1 MKIIELNEKITAE
14 EVIAELKKHGSK
26 RNLEGMAR
34 FGINVEKAFGMN
46 SAVIKNTA
54 KKIGKNHELALELWE
69 SGYHEA
75 RHVAAMIDEPDK
87 VTNSQ
92 MNKWVKDFKSWDLCD
107 GTCLYLFRNTKYA
120 YDKIFEWAEKKE
132 EFVRR
137 TAFSL
142 IAYLSVH
149 DKKKDDKEFLK
160 FFSLIIKHSVDERNF
175 VKKAV
180 NWALR
185 QIGKRSLFL
194 NAEAVKVAE
203 KIRGIDSKSARWIA
217 NDALREL
224 KNEKILSRLEKKS
237 KQIKSAKTK

>member
-1 MKIIELNEKITAE
+1 MKKSEQNAKIAVAE
-14 EVIAELKKHGSK
+14 IIAELRKHGSK

-46 SAVIKNTA
+46 STAIKSIA
-54 KKIGKNHELALELWE
+54 KKIGTNHELALELWD

-75 RHVAAMIDEPDK
+75 RHVAAMIDDPEK
-87 VTNSQ
+87 VTNAQ

-120 YDKIFEWAEKKE
+120 YDKIYEWAERKE

-137 TAFSL
+137 AAFSL

-149 DKKKDDKEFLK
+149 DKRKDDKEFLK
-160 FFSLIIKHSVDERNF
+160 FFPLIVKYSVDERNF

-194 NAEAVKVAE
+194 NEEAIKIAE
-203 KIRGIDSKSARWIA
+203 KIREIDSKSARWIA
-217 NDALREL
+217 SDALREL
-224 KNEKILSRLEKKS
+224 KDEKILNRLKKS
-237 KQIKSAKTK
+237 EQTKSAKTK

>member
-1 MKIIELNEKITAE
+1 MKKIEQTKKITVE
-14 EVIAELKKHGSK
+14 EVIAELEKHGSK
-26 RNLEGMAR
+26 KNLEGMAR
-34 FGINVEKAFGMN
+34 FGINIENAFGMN
-46 SAVIKNTA
+46 STAIKNIA
-54 KKIGKNHELALELWE
+54 KKIGKNHELALELWA

-87 VTNSQ
+87 VTSSQ

-142 IAYLSVH
+142 IAELSVH
-149 DKKKDDKEFLK
+149 DKKKDDKEFLN
-160 FFSLIIKHSVDERNF
+160 FFPLIIKYSTDERNF

-185 QIGKRSLFL
+185 QIGKRSLLL
-194 NAEAVKVAE
+194 NAEAIEVAE
-203 KIRGIDSKSARWIA
+203 KILAMDSKSARWIA

-224 KNEKILSRLEKKS
+224 RDEKILNRLKKKP
-237 KQIKSAKTK
+237 KQTKSAETK